1 MIIINYNIIQHCI
14 IPNISQIVGEHP
26 VSVIVNKI
34 DLLPVFVILY
44 QEKISYIRLERW
56 IRGILKDFNIQV

>member
-34 DLLPVFVILY
+34 DLLPVFIILYRKKLVILD
-44 QEKISYIRLERW
+44 QKDGLE
-56 IRGILKDFNIQV
+56 VY